1 MPRCAFASRL
11 GDYCLPP
18 LALAESA
25 LRLFHTSDWHLGQN
39 LHGQERDYEHLCFL
53 DWLLAQLAS
62 QRPDALLIA
71 GDIFDT
77 ANPPLKAQERLYD
90 FIVSAH
96 EQQPQLSIVMIAGNH
111 DSGSRIELPAPLMRR
126 LRTHAIGRIL
136 WLDDGELDAE
146 RLLIP
151 LPDAD
156 GNIAAWCLALPFLRP
171 AEVTGAQLGDDYL
184 RGIGQVH
191 ERLIAAANARRQPG
205 QALVAISHAHMAGG
219 SISED
224 SERSLIIGNA
234 EALPASLFDPSVSY
248 VALGH
253 LHKPQQVNG
262 ESRIR
267 YSGSPIPLS
276 FSEISYPHQILDI
289 QLEGETLLSVE
300 PRLIPRAVNLQ
311 RLGPAPLN
319 EILAQLADLPDID
332 LLAETRRQPWLEVRA
347 RLDEPQPDLRQ
358 QIETA
363 LQGKA
368 VRLVRIAAEY
378 AGRNT
383 DGNEREEQLIE
394 LDQLSPQEL
403 FKRAWQ
409 DQYASEVDQATLD
422 DFAVL
427 LQDVQQEEQA

>member
-1 MPRCAFASRL
+1 
-11 GDYCLPP
+11 
-18 LALAESA
+18 

-39 LHGQERDYEHLCFL
+39 LHGQDRDFEHACFL
-53 DWLLAQLAS
+53 DWLLRQLAS
-62 QRPDALLIA
+62 EKPDVLLIA

-77 ANPPLKAQERLYD
+77 VNPPVKAQERLYD

-96 EQQPQLSIVMIAGNH
+96 EQNANLTIVMIAGNH

-126 LRTHAIGRIL
+126 LRTHALGRVL
-136 WLDDGELDAE
+136 WLDDGQLDVE
-146 RLLIP
+146 RLLLP
-151 LPDAD
+151 LPDAK
-156 GNIAAWCLALPFLRP
+156 GKVRAWCLALPFLRP

-191 ERLIAAANARRQPG
+191 EWLIAAANAKRKKG
-205 QALVAISHAHMAGG
+205 QALIAISHAHMAGG
-219 SISED
+219 SVSED

-234 EALPASLFDPSVSY
+234 EALPASLFGPSITY

-253 LHKPQQVNG
+253 LHKPQKVNG
-262 ESRIR
+262 ETRIR

-276 FSEISYPHQILDI
+276 FSEIGYQHQILDI
-289 QLEGETLLSVE
+289 TLDGEKLLNVE

-311 RLGPAPLN
+311 RLGPAPLADV
-319 EILAQLADLPDID
+319 LVQLKDLPDID
-332 LLAETRRQPWLEVRA
+332 LLADVQRQPWLEVRV

-358 QIETA
+358 QVETA

-378 AGRNT
+378 AGSGAT
-383 DGNEREEQLIE
+383 AGAEEGAALIE
-394 LDQLSPQEL
+394 LDQLSPQDL
-403 FKRAWQ
+403 FSRAWQ
-409 DQYASEVDQATLD
+409 DTYGSEVDEQTLK

-427 LQDVQQEEQA
+427 LQDVQMEIEQP